1 MVNFVLK
8 PENRA
13 RFAETGVRVGTRIP
27 LPPGR
32 YQIRVAAR
40 ESGSG
45 RLGSLTYDLD
55 VPNLTEGPLTISGIA
70 VTSAT
75 GLRTST
81 AKPDEELKAV
91 LPGPA
96 VAAREFPRGDEL
108 AVFAE
113 VYDNQVKTPHVVDIT
128 TRVVSEDGR
137 DVFKTSE
144 ERQSSELQGKPG
156 GYGHTTRIQ
165 TKELAPGIYLLTVE
179 ARSRQGNSEPI
190 GRTIPFRIY

>member
-1 MVNFVLK
+1 
-8 PENRA
+8 
-13 RFAETGVRVGTRIP
+13 
-27 LPPGR
+27 
-32 YQIRVAAR
+32 VA
-40 ESGSG
+40 
-45 RLGSLTYDLD
+45 
-55 VPNLTEGPLTISGIA
+55 
-70 VTSAT
+70 SAS

-156 GYGHTTRIQ
+156 GYGHATRIQ
-165 TKELAPGIYLLTVE
+165 TKEFAPGVYLLTVE
-179 ARSRQGNSEPI
+179 ARSRQGKPEPV